1 VVIAAAAGGRLPRAR
16 PSGSVTR
23 EMVPGGSAGL
33 AGPAQQ
39 ESRAWI
45 ARLRADGPERE
56 AAIADLHALL
66 VRAAR
71 FEVGRRR
78 ASFPQLRGGDH
89 EDLAQQSADDALL
102 AILAKLGD
110 FRGESRFTTWA
121 YKFVLYEAAAKV
133 RRRAWQGREIPLEA
147 EGWLVLA
154 DRRSDPHADAETGDV
169 LRALQDAIRD
179 ELTPHQREVL
189 VALALN
195 EVPIDVLA
203 DRLSTTRG
211 ALYKT
216 LHDARRKLRG
226 ALAARGLDRDRH
238 DGRTAG

>member
-1 VVIAAAAGGRLPRAR
+1 MPCAATGRPPRPRA
-16 PSGSVTR
+16 SGSVAR
-23 EMVPGGSAGL
+23 DMGSGESSAGATGL
-33 AGPAQQ
+33 AQA

-45 ARLRADGPERE
+45 ARLTAGGQERD
-56 AAIADLHALL
+56 AAIAELHALL

-78 ASFPQLRGGDH
+78 ASLPHLRGGDH
-89 EDLAQQSADDALL
+89 EDLAQQSADDALV
-102 AILAKLGD
+102 AVLAKLGE

-121 YKFVLYEAAAKV
+121 YKFALYEAAAKV

-147 EGWLVLA
+147 EGWLALA
-154 DRRSDPHADAETGDV
+154 DRRSDPHADAETSDL
-169 LRALQDAIRD
+169 LRAVQDGIRD
-179 ELTPHQREVL
+179 DLTAHQREVL

-203 DRLSTTRG
+203 ERLSTTRG

-216 LHDARRKLRG
+216 LHDARRKLRT
-226 ALAARGLDRDRH
+226 ALAARGLGLGEDDR
-238 DGRTAG
+238 RTTR